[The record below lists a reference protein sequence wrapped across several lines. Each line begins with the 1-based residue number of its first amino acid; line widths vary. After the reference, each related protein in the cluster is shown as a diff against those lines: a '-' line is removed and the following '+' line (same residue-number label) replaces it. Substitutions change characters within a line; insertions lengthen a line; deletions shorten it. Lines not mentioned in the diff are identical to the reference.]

1 MGLEIRVYLLM
12 GLALLAGVLLGALLI
27 RNGWMRAY
35 GALLAGHL
43 LAAVGLFIA
52 ARQGAQMQGL
62 GHAVVLAVFVLP
74 ATLGVALGGG
84 FTFWRK
90 RRAQQS

>member
-12 GLALLAGVLLGALLI
+12 GLALLAGALLGALLI

-43 LAAVGLFIA
+43 LAAAGLFIA

-74 ATLGVALGGG
+74 ASLGLGLGAG
-84 FTFWRK
+84 FAWWRK
-90 RRAQQS
+90 RGARGD